1 MKDKAQIK
9 AEKKAAKEAKA
20 ISKVN
25 SKSEK
30 MAAKASK
37 ASKSSKAQVSNEPVQ
52 LLKDSTGAEHII
64 EIKDLCKS
72 FDGTQ
77 VLKDI
82 TFYIRNN
89 EFITLL
95 GPSGCGKSTTLRIIA
110 GFETA
115 DSGIVNFE
123 GKDLLHVPAH
133 KRNLNTVFQRYALF
147 PHLNVFDNVAF
158 GLHLKKVPAPEVKE
172 RVTKALAT
180 VGLAGYDKRY
190 IDQLSGGQMQR
201 VAIARAIINR
211 PRILLLDEP
220 LGALDLKMRKEMQI
234 ELKEMQ
240 RELGI
245 TFVYVTHDQEEAL
258 TMSDNIIVMKDGV
271 IQQIGT
277 PIDIYNE
284 PKNAYVA
291 DFIGES
297 NIIPGTMK
305 KDFEVTFAGRTFEC
319 VDKLFEEFV
328 VGKNNDVDVVV
339 RPEDFYVYEEAPN
352 RINGVVDSIV
362 FKGVHYE
369 IIVISDDGIEWMVH
383 DVDPVK
389 VGQRVGLTVDPD
401 DIHIMRKSQFSP
413 KPGSFGAQGVEED
426 ENGLTEEEEQA
437 LAEAEAELFVEAEE
451 GVLEG
456 KALASEDKAE
466 GKAKDEVEG

>member
-1 MKDKAQIK
+1 MSYNQIL
-9 AEKKAAKEAKA
+9 E
-20 ISKVN
+20 
-25 SKSEK
+25 
-30 MAAKASK
+30 
-37 ASKSSKAQVSNEPVQ
+37 
-52 LLKDSTGAEHII
+52 DSTGSEHII

-72 FDGTQ
+72 FDGTK
-77 VLKDI
+77 VLKNI

-123 GKDLLHVPAH
+123 GKDLKSVPAN
-133 KRNLNTVFQRYALF
+133 KRNINTVFQRYALF
-147 PHLNVFDNVAF
+147 PHLDVFDNVAF
-158 GLHLKKVPAPEVKE
+158 GLKIKKVNKQEIKE
-172 RVTKALAT
+172 RVNKALAT
-180 VGLAGYDKRY
+180 VGLADYGDRY

-201 VAIARAIINR
+201 VAIARAIVNR

-258 TMSDNIIVMKDGV
+258 TMSDTIIVMKDGI

-297 NIIPGTMK
+297 NIVAGTMK
-305 KDFEVTFAGRTFEC
+305 KDNEVTLSSGITFAC
-319 VDKLFEEFV
+319 VDPLFPEFTE
-328 VGKNNDVDVVV
+328 GIANLVDVVI
-339 RPEDFYVYEEAPN
+339 RPEDFYVAEEAEG
-352 RINGVVDSIV
+352 RINGVVESLI

-369 IIVISDDGIEWMVH
+369 MIVKSDDGIEWLVQN
-383 DVDPVK
+383 VDPFK
-389 VGQRVGLTVDPD
+389 VGSRVGLYVDPD
-401 DIHIMRKSQFSP
+401 DIQIMRRSELSP
-413 KPGSFGAQGVEED
+413 DFGSFGIKHPDAEESAEAKEAKANSIGENVVEEADIKPTEED
-426 ENGLTEEEEQA
+426 EE
-437 LAEAEAELFVEAEE
+437 
-451 GVLEG
+451 
-456 KALASEDKAE
+456 KAE
-466 GKAKDEVEG
+466 VETAE

>member
-1 MKDKAQIK
+1 MAYNQIL
-9 AEKKAAKEAKA
+9 E
-20 ISKVN
+20 
-25 SKSEK
+25 
-30 MAAKASK
+30 
-37 ASKSSKAQVSNEPVQ
+37 
-52 LLKDSTGAEHII
+52 DSTGSEHII

-72 FDGTQ
+72 FDGTK
-77 VLKDI
+77 VLKNI

-123 GKDLLHVPAH
+123 GKDLKSVPAN
-133 KRNLNTVFQRYALF
+133 KRNINTVFQRYALF
-147 PHLNVFDNVAF
+147 PHLDVFDNVAF
-158 GLHLKKVPAPEVKE
+158 GLKIKKVNKQEIQE
-172 RVTKALAT
+172 RVNKALAT
-180 VGLAGYDKRY
+180 VGLADYGDRY

-201 VAIARAIINR
+201 VAIARAIVNR

-258 TMSDNIIVMKDGV
+258 TMSDTIIVMKDGI

-297 NIIPGTMK
+297 NIVAGTMK
-305 KDFEVTFAGRTFEC
+305 KDNEVTLSSGITFAC
-319 VDKLFEEFV
+319 VDPLFPEFTE
-328 VGKNNDVDVVV
+328 GIANLVDVVI
-339 RPEDFYVYEEAPN
+339 RPEDFYVAEEAEG
-352 RINGVVDSIV
+352 RINGVVESLI

-369 IIVISDDGIEWMVH
+369 MIVKSDDGIEWLVQN
-383 DVDPVK
+383 VDPFK
-389 VGQRVGLTVDPD
+389 VGSRVGLYVDPD
-401 DIHIMRKSQFSP
+401 DIQIMRRSELSP
-413 KPGSFGAQGVEED
+413 DFGSFGIKHPDAEESAEAKEAKANSIGENVVEEADVKHTEED
-426 ENGLTEEEEQA
+426 EE
-437 LAEAEAELFVEAEE
+437 
-451 GVLEG
+451 
-456 KALASEDKAE
+456 KAE
-466 GKAKDEVEG
+466 VETAE

>member
-1 MKDKAQIK
+1 MQYNQIL
-9 AEKKAAKEAKA
+9 E
-20 ISKVN
+20 
-25 SKSEK
+25 
-30 MAAKASK
+30 
-37 ASKSSKAQVSNEPVQ
+37 
-52 LLKDSTGAEHII
+52 DSTGSEHII
-64 EIKDLCKS
+64 EIKNLCKS
-72 FDGTQ
+72 FDGTK

-123 GKDLLHVPAH
+123 GKDLKSVPAN
-133 KRNLNTVFQRYALF
+133 KRNINTVFQRYALF
-147 PHLNVFDNVAF
+147 PHLNVFNNVAF
-158 GLHLKKVPAPEVKE
+158 GLKIKKVNKKE
-172 RVTKALAT
+172 IEQRVNKALET
-180 VGLAGYDKRY
+180 VGLADYGERY

-201 VAIARAIINR
+201 VAIARAIVNR
-211 PRILLLDEP
+211 PRVLLLDEP

-258 TMSDNIIVMKDGV
+258 TMSDTIIVMKDGV

-297 NIIPGTMK
+297 NIVAGTMK
-305 KDFEVTFAGRTFEC
+305 KDCEVVLSSGITFKC
-319 VDKLFEEFV
+319 VDPLFPEFTE
-328 VGKNNDVDVVV
+328 GIANIVDVVI
-339 RPEDFYVYEEAPN
+339 RPEDFYVDKEAEG
-352 RINGVVDSIV
+352 RINGTVESLV

-369 IIVISDDGIEWMVH
+369 MIVRSDDGIEWLVQN
-383 DVDPVK
+383 VDPFA
-389 VGQRVGLTVDPD
+389 VGSRVGLYVDPD
-401 DIHIMRKSQFSP
+401 DIQIMRRSELSP
-413 KPGSFGAQGVEED
+413 DFGSFGIKHPVAEESSEAKETKANSIGENVVEEADIKPD
-426 ENGLTEEEEQA
+426 EDA
-437 LAEAEAELFVEAEE
+437 
-451 GVLEG
+451 
-456 KALASEDKAE
+456 
-466 GKAKDEVEG
+466 EVETADQ

>member
-1 MKDKAQIK
+1 MAYEQIL
-9 AEKKAAKEAKA
+9 
-20 ISKVN
+20 
-25 SKSEK
+25 
-30 MAAKASK
+30 
-37 ASKSSKAQVSNEPVQ
+37 P
-52 LLKDSTGAEHII
+52 DDTGREHII

-72 FDGTQ
+72 FDGTK
-77 VLKDI
+77 VLKNI

-123 GKDLLHVPAH
+123 GADLLKVPAH
-133 KRNLNTVFQRYALF
+133 KRNINTVFQRYALF
-147 PHLNVFDNVAF
+147 PHLDVYDNVAF
-158 GLHLKKVPAPEVKE
+158 GLKIKKVPKKEIEQRVK
-172 RVTKALAT
+172 KALAT
-180 VGLAGYDKRY
+180 VGLADYGERY

-201 VAIARAIINR
+201 VAIARAIVNR

-234 ELKEMQ
+234 ELKQMQ

-258 TMSDNIIVMKDGV
+258 TMSDTIIVMKDGI

-277 PIDIYNE
+277 PIDVYNE

-297 NIIPGTMK
+297 NIIPGYMD
-305 KDFEVTFAGRTFEC
+305 KDFEVKFSDGIVFNC
-319 VDKLFEEFV
+319 VDPLFPEFKK
-328 VGKNNDVDVVV
+328 GEDNEVDMVI
-339 RPEDFYVYEEAPN
+339 RPEDFYVGSEEEG
-352 RINGVVDSIV
+352 RINGTVESIV

-369 IIVISDDGIEWMVH
+369 IIVKSDNGIEWMVH
-383 DVDPVK
+383 NVDPVK
-389 VGQRVGLTVDPD
+389 VGQRVGLYVDPD
-401 DIHIMRKSQFSP
+401 DIQIMRRSEMSP
-413 KPGSFGAQGVEED
+413 DYGSFGIKGKDQDDAAEEK
-426 ENGLTEEEEQA
+426 
-437 LAEAEAELFVEAEE
+437 EAEDN
-451 GVLEG
+451 
-456 KALASEDKAE
+456 K
-466 GKAKDEVEG
+466 

>member
-1 MKDKAQIK
+1 MAYNQIL
-9 AEKKAAKEAKA
+9 E
-20 ISKVN
+20 
-25 SKSEK
+25 
-30 MAAKASK
+30 
-37 ASKSSKAQVSNEPVQ
+37 
-52 LLKDSTGAEHII
+52 DSTGSEHII

-72 FDGTQ
+72 FDGTK
-77 VLKDI
+77 VLKNI

-123 GKDLLHVPAH
+123 GKDLKSVPAN
-133 KRNLNTVFQRYALF
+133 KRNINTVFQRYALF

-158 GLHLKKVPAPEVKE
+158 GLKIKKVNKQEIRE
-172 RVTKALAT
+172 RVNKALAT
-180 VGLAGYDKRY
+180 VGLADYGDRY

-201 VAIARAIINR
+201 VAIARAIVNR

-258 TMSDNIIVMKDGV
+258 TMSDTIIVMKDGI

-297 NIIPGTMK
+297 NIVAGTMK
-305 KDFEVTFAGRTFEC
+305 KDNEVTLSSGITFAC
-319 VDKLFEEFV
+319 VDPLFPEFTE
-328 VGKNNDVDVVV
+328 GIANLVDVVI
-339 RPEDFYVYEEAPN
+339 RPEDFYVAEEAEG
-352 RINGVVDSIV
+352 RINGEVISLI

-369 IIVISDDGIEWMVH
+369 MIVKSDDGIEWLVQN
-383 DVDPVK
+383 VDPFK
-389 VGQRVGLTVDPD
+389 VGSRVGLYVDPD
-401 DIHIMRKSQFSP
+401 DIQIMRRSELSP
-413 KPGSFGAQGVEED
+413 DFGSFGIKHPDAEESAEAKEAKANSIGENVVEEADVKPTEED
-426 ENGLTEEEEQA
+426 EE
-437 LAEAEAELFVEAEE
+437 
-451 GVLEG
+451 
-456 KALASEDKAE
+456 KAE
-466 GKAKDEVEG
+466 VEKAD

>member
-1 MKDKAQIK
+1 MAYNQIL
-9 AEKKAAKEAKA
+9 A
-20 ISKVN
+20 
-25 SKSEK
+25 
-30 MAAKASK
+30 
-37 ASKSSKAQVSNEPVQ
+37 
-52 LLKDSTGAEHII
+52 DDTGREHII
-64 EIKDLCKS
+64 EIKNLNKS
-72 FDGTQ
+72 FDGTK

-115 DSGIVNFE
+115 DSGVVNFE
-123 GKDLLHVPAH
+123 GKDLLKIPAN
-133 KRNLNTVFQRYALF
+133 KRNINTVFQRYALF

-158 GLHLKKVPAPEVKE
+158 GLKIKKVAKPEIKE
-172 RVTKALAT
+172 RVNKALAT
-180 VGLAGYDKRY
+180 VGLADYGERY

-201 VAIARAIINR
+201 VAIARAIVNR

-220 LGALDLKMRKEMQI
+220 LGALDLKMRKEMQL
-234 ELKEMQ
+234 ELKSMQ

-258 TMSDNIIVMKDGV
+258 TMSDTIIVMKDGI

-297 NIIPGTMK
+297 NIVAGTMK
-305 KDFEVTFAGRTFEC
+305 KDYEVTLSGGITFKC
-319 VDKLFEEFV
+319 VDPMFKEFTEGV
-328 VGKNNDVDVVV
+328 QNLVDVVI
-339 RPEDFYVYEEAPN
+339 RPEDFYVDEEKEG
-352 RINGVVDSIV
+352 RINGNVESIV

-369 IIVISDDGIEWMVH
+369 MQIKSDDGILWMVQN
-383 DVDPVK
+383 VDPCK
-389 VGQRVGLTVDPD
+389 IGQRVGLYVDPD
-401 DIHIMRKSQFSP
+401 DIQIMRRSELSP
-413 KPGSFGAQGVEED
+413 DFGSYGIKKPV
-426 ENGLTEEEEQA
+426 ENGA
-437 LAEAEAELFVEAEE
+437 D
-451 GVLEG
+451 
-456 KALASEDKAE
+456 ASAPAAADNPSAGE
-466 GKAKDEVEG
+466 

>member
-1 MKDKAQIK
+1 MAYNQIL
-9 AEKKAAKEAKA
+9 
-20 ISKVN
+20 
-25 SKSEK
+25 
-30 MAAKASK
+30 
-37 ASKSSKAQVSNEPVQ
+37 P
-52 LLKDSTGAEHII
+52 DDTGREHII

-123 GKDLLHVPAH
+123 GEDLLKVPAH
-133 KRNLNTVFQRYALF
+133 KRNINTVFQRYALF
-147 PHLNVFDNVAF
+147 PHLDVFDNVAF
-158 GLHLKKVPAPEVKE
+158 GLKIKKVPKKE
-172 RVTKALAT
+172 IEQRVNTALAK
-180 VGLAGYDKRY
+180 VGLADYGERY

-201 VAIARAIINR
+201 VAIARAIVNR

-234 ELKEMQ
+234 ELKQMQ
-240 RELGI
+240 RDLGI

-258 TMSDNIIVMKDGV
+258 TMSDTIIVMKDGI

-277 PIDIYNE
+277 PIDVYNE

-297 NIIPGTMK
+297 NIVPGTMK
-305 KDFEVTFAGRTFEC
+305 KDFEVTFSDGITFTC
-319 VDKLFEEFV
+319 VDPLFPEFTE
-328 VGKNNDVDVVV
+328 GQDNDVDMVI
-339 RPEDFYVYEEAPN
+339 RPEDFYVSEEAEG
-352 RINGVVDSIV
+352 RINGTVESIV

-369 IIVISDDGIEWMVH
+369 ILVRSDNGIVWMVH
-383 DVDPVK
+383 NVDPVK
-389 VGQRVGLTVDPD
+389 VGQRVGLYVDPD
-401 DIHIMRKSQFSP
+401 DIQIMRKSEMSP
-413 KPGSFGAQGVEED
+413 EPGSYGIKKTAEQEED
-426 ENGLTEEEEQA
+426 
-437 LAEAEAELFVEAEE
+437 
-451 GVLEG
+451 
-456 KALASEDKAE
+456 AE
-466 GKAKDEVEG
+466 GSSEIAETAGGTDV

>member
-1 MKDKAQIK
+1 MAYNQIL
-9 AEKKAAKEAKA
+9 
-20 ISKVN
+20 
-25 SKSEK
+25 
-30 MAAKASK
+30 
-37 ASKSSKAQVSNEPVQ
+37 P
-52 LLKDSTGAEHII
+52 DDTGSEHII

-72 FDGTQ
+72 FDGTK
-77 VLKDI
+77 VLKNI

-123 GKDLLHVPAH
+123 GKDLKSVPAN
-133 KRNLNTVFQRYALF
+133 KRNINTVFQRYALF

-158 GLHLKKVPAPEVKE
+158 GLKIKKVNKKE
-172 RVTKALAT
+172 IEQRVNKALET
-180 VGLAGYDKRY
+180 VGLDNYGERY

-201 VAIARAIINR
+201 VAIARAIVNR

-220 LGALDLKMRKEMQI
+220 LGALDLKMR
-234 ELKEMQ
+234 KEMQ

-258 TMSDNIIVMKDGV
+258 TMSDTIIVMKDGV

-297 NIIPGTMK
+297 NIVAGTMK
-305 KDFEVTFAGRTFEC
+305 KDNEVVLSSGITFKC
-319 VDKLFEEFV
+319 VDPLFPEFTE
-328 VGKNNDVDVVV
+328 GIANLVDVVI
-339 RPEDFYVYEEAPN
+339 RPEDFYVDEEAEG
-352 RINGVVDSIV
+352 RINGTVESLV

-369 IIVISDDGIEWMVH
+369 MIVKSDDGIEWLVQN
-383 DVDPVK
+383 VDPSA
-389 VGQRVGLTVDPD
+389 VGSRVGLYVDPD
-401 DIHIMRKSQFSP
+401 DIQIMRRSELSP
-413 KPGSFGAQGVEED
+413 EFGSFGIKHQVAEESSEAKEAKSNSIGENVVEEADIKED
-426 ENGLTEEEEQA
+426 ED
-437 LAEAEAELFVEAEE
+437 AEE
-451 GVLEG
+451 S
-456 KALASEDKAE
+456 A
-466 GKAKDEVEG
+466 EVEKEDQ

>member
-1 MKDKAQIK
+1 MAYNQIL
-9 AEKKAAKEAKA
+9 
-20 ISKVN
+20 
-25 SKSEK
+25 
-30 MAAKASK
+30 
-37 ASKSSKAQVSNEPVQ
+37 P
-52 LLKDSTGAEHII
+52 DDTGREHII

-123 GKDLLHVPAH
+123 GEDLLKVPAH
-133 KRNLNTVFQRYALF
+133 KRNINTVFQRYALF
-147 PHLNVFDNVAF
+147 PHLDVFDNVAF
-158 GLHLKKVPAPEVKE
+158 GLKIKKVPKKE
-172 RVTKALAT
+172 IEQRVNTALAK
-180 VGLAGYDKRY
+180 VGLADYGERY

-201 VAIARAIINR
+201 VAIARAIVNR

-234 ELKEMQ
+234 ELKQMQ
-240 RELGI
+240 RDLGI

-258 TMSDNIIVMKDGV
+258 TMSDTIIVMKDGI

-277 PIDIYNE
+277 PIDVYNE

-297 NIIPGTMK
+297 NIVPGTMK
-305 KDFEVTFAGRTFEC
+305 KDFEVTFSDGITFTC
-319 VDKLFEEFV
+319 VDPLFPEFTE
-328 VGKNNDVDVVV
+328 GQDNDVDMVI
-339 RPEDFYVYEEAPN
+339 RPEDFYVSEEAEG
-352 RINGVVDSIV
+352 RINGTVESIV

-369 IIVISDDGIEWMVH
+369 ILVRSDNGIVWMVH
-383 DVDPVK
+383 NVDPVK
-389 VGQRVGLTVDPD
+389 VGQRVGLYVDPD
-401 DIHIMRKSQFSP
+401 DIQIMRKSEMSP
-413 KPGSFGAQGVEED
+413 EPGSYGIKKTAEQEED
-426 ENGLTEEEEQA
+426 
-437 LAEAEAELFVEAEE
+437 
-451 GVLEG
+451 
-456 KALASEDKAE
+456 AE
-466 GKAKDEVEG
+466 GSSETAETAGGSDV

>member
-1 MKDKAQIK
+1 MAYNQIL
-9 AEKKAAKEAKA
+9 
-20 ISKVN
+20 
-25 SKSEK
+25 
-30 MAAKASK
+30 
-37 ASKSSKAQVSNEPVQ
+37 P
-52 LLKDSTGAEHII
+52 DDTGREHII

-123 GKDLLHVPAH
+123 GEDLLKVPAH
-133 KRNLNTVFQRYALF
+133 KRNINTVFQRYALF
-147 PHLNVFDNVAF
+147 PHLDVFDNVAF
-158 GLHLKKVPAPEVKE
+158 GLKIKKVPKKE
-172 RVTKALAT
+172 IEQRVNTALAK
-180 VGLAGYDKRY
+180 VGLADYGERY

-201 VAIARAIINR
+201 VAIARAIVNR

-234 ELKEMQ
+234 ELKQMQ
-240 RELGI
+240 RDLGI

-258 TMSDNIIVMKDGV
+258 TMSDTIIVMKDGI

-277 PIDIYNE
+277 PIDVYNE

-297 NIIPGTMK
+297 NIVPGTMK
-305 KDFEVTFAGRTFEC
+305 KDFEVTFSDGITFTC
-319 VDKLFEEFV
+319 VDPLFPEFTE
-328 VGKNNDVDVVV
+328 GQDNDVDMVI
-339 RPEDFYVYEEAPN
+339 RPEDFYVSEEAEG
-352 RINGVVDSIV
+352 RINGTVESIV

-369 IIVISDDGIEWMVH
+369 ILVRSDNGILWMVH
-383 DVDPVK
+383 NVDPVK
-389 VGQRVGLTVDPD
+389 VGQRVGLYVDPD
-401 DIHIMRKSQFSP
+401 DIQIMRKSEMSP
-413 KPGSFGAQGVEED
+413 EPGSYGIKKTAEQEED
-426 ENGLTEEEEQA
+426 EQA
-437 LAEAEAELFVEAEE
+437 PSETAETAGGSDV
-451 GVLEG
+451 
-456 KALASEDKAE
+456 
-466 GKAKDEVEG
+466 

>member
-1 MKDKAQIK
+1 MAYNQIL
-9 AEKKAAKEAKA
+9 E
-20 ISKVN
+20 
-25 SKSEK
+25 
-30 MAAKASK
+30 
-37 ASKSSKAQVSNEPVQ
+37 
-52 LLKDSTGAEHII
+52 DSTGSEHII

-72 FDGTQ
+72 FDGTK
-77 VLKDI
+77 VLKNI

-123 GKDLLHVPAH
+123 GKDLKSVPAN
-133 KRNLNTVFQRYALF
+133 KRNINTVFQRYALF

-158 GLHLKKVPAPEVKE
+158 GLKIKKVNKQEIRE
-172 RVTKALAT
+172 RVNKALAT
-180 VGLAGYDKRY
+180 VGLADYGDRY

-201 VAIARAIINR
+201 VAIARAIVNR

-258 TMSDNIIVMKDGV
+258 TMSDTIIVMKDGI

-297 NIIPGTMK
+297 NIVAGTMK
-305 KDFEVTFAGRTFEC
+305 KDNEVTLSSGITFAC
-319 VDKLFEEFV
+319 VDPLFPEFTE
-328 VGKNNDVDVVV
+328 GIANLVDVVI
-339 RPEDFYVYEEAPN
+339 RPEDFYVAEEAEG
-352 RINGVVDSIV
+352 RINGEVLSLI

-369 IIVISDDGIEWMVH
+369 MIVKSDDGIEWLVQN
-383 DVDPVK
+383 VDPFK
-389 VGQRVGLTVDPD
+389 VGSRVGLYVDPD
-401 DIHIMRKSQFSP
+401 DIQIMRRSELSP
-413 KPGSFGAQGVEED
+413 DFGSFGIKHPDAEESAEAKEAKANSIGENVVEEADVKPSEED
-426 ENGLTEEEEQA
+426 EE
-437 LAEAEAELFVEAEE
+437 
-451 GVLEG
+451 
-456 KALASEDKAE
+456 KAE
-466 GKAKDEVEG
+466 VETAE

>member
-1 MKDKAQIK
+1 MAYNQIL
-9 AEKKAAKEAKA
+9 E
-20 ISKVN
+20 
-25 SKSEK
+25 
-30 MAAKASK
+30 
-37 ASKSSKAQVSNEPVQ
+37 
-52 LLKDSTGAEHII
+52 DSTGSEHII

-72 FDGTQ
+72 FDGTK
-77 VLKDI
+77 VLKNI

-123 GKDLLHVPAH
+123 GKDLKSVPAN
-133 KRNLNTVFQRYALF
+133 KRNINTVFQRYALF
-147 PHLNVFDNVAF
+147 PHLNVFDNVEF
-158 GLHLKKVPAPEVKE
+158 GLKIKKVNKQEIRE
-172 RVTKALAT
+172 RVNKALAT
-180 VGLAGYDKRY
+180 VGLADYGDRY

-201 VAIARAIINR
+201 VAIARAIVNR

-245 TFVYVTHDQEEAL
+245 TFVYVTHDQEEDL
-258 TMSDNIIVMKDGV
+258 TMSDTIIVMKDGI

-297 NIIPGTMK
+297 NIVAGTMK
-305 KDFEVTFAGRTFEC
+305 KDNEVTLSSGITFAC
-319 VDKLFEEFV
+319 VDPLFPEFTE
-328 VGKNNDVDVVV
+328 GIANLVDVVI
-339 RPEDFYVYEEAPN
+339 RPEDFYVAEEAEG
-352 RINGVVDSIV
+352 RINGEVISLI

-369 IIVISDDGIEWMVH
+369 MIVKSDDGIEWLVQN
-383 DVDPVK
+383 VDPFK
-389 VGQRVGLTVDPD
+389 VGSRVGLYVDPD
-401 DIHIMRKSQFSP
+401 DIQIMRRSELSP
-413 KPGSFGAQGVEED
+413 DFGSFGIKHPDAEESAEAKEAKANSIGENVVEEADVKPSEED
-426 ENGLTEEEEQA
+426 EE
-437 LAEAEAELFVEAEE
+437 
-451 GVLEG
+451 
-456 KALASEDKAE
+456 KAE
-466 GKAKDEVEG
+466 VETAE

>member
-1 MKDKAQIK
+1 MAYNQIL
-9 AEKKAAKEAKA
+9 E
-20 ISKVN
+20 
-25 SKSEK
+25 
-30 MAAKASK
+30 
-37 ASKSSKAQVSNEPVQ
+37 
-52 LLKDSTGAEHII
+52 DSTGSEHII

-72 FDGTQ
+72 FDGTK
-77 VLKDI
+77 VLKNI

-123 GKDLLHVPAH
+123 GKDLKSVPAN
-133 KRNLNTVFQRYALF
+133 KRNINTVFQRYALF
-147 PHLNVFDNVAF
+147 PHLDVFDNVAF
-158 GLHLKKVPAPEVKE
+158 GLKIKKVNKQEIRE
-172 RVTKALAT
+172 RVNKALAT
-180 VGLAGYDKRY
+180 VGLADYGDRY

-201 VAIARAIINR
+201 VAIARAIVNR

-258 TMSDNIIVMKDGV
+258 TMSDTIIVMKDGV

-297 NIIPGTMK
+297 NIVAGTMK
-305 KDFEVTFAGRTFEC
+305 KDREVTLSSGITFDC
-319 VDKLFEEFV
+319 VDPLFPEFTE
-328 VGKNNDVDVVV
+328 GIANLVDVVI
-339 RPEDFYVYEEAPN
+339 RPEDFYVAEEAEG
-352 RINGVVDSIV
+352 RINGVVESLI

-369 IIVISDDGIEWMVH
+369 MIVKSDDGIEWLVQN
-383 DVDPVK
+383 VDPFK
-389 VGQRVGLTVDPD
+389 VGSRVGLYVDPD
-401 DIHIMRKSQFSP
+401 DIQIMRRSELSP
-413 KPGSFGAQGVEED
+413 DFGSFGIKHPEAEESAEAKEAKANSIGENVVEEADVKPSEED
-426 ENGLTEEEEQA
+426 EE
-437 LAEAEAELFVEAEE
+437 
-451 GVLEG
+451 
-456 KALASEDKAE
+456 KAE
-466 GKAKDEVEG
+466 VETAE

>member
-1 MKDKAQIK
+1 MAYNQIL
-9 AEKKAAKEAKA
+9 E
-20 ISKVN
+20 
-25 SKSEK
+25 
-30 MAAKASK
+30 
-37 ASKSSKAQVSNEPVQ
+37 
-52 LLKDSTGAEHII
+52 DSTGSEHII

-72 FDGTQ
+72 FDGTK
-77 VLKDI
+77 VLKNI

-123 GKDLLHVPAH
+123 GKDLKSVPAN
-133 KRNLNTVFQRYALF
+133 KRNINTVFQRYALF
-147 PHLNVFDNVAF
+147 PHLDVFDNVAF
-158 GLHLKKVPAPEVKE
+158 GLKIKKVNKQEIKE
-172 RVTKALAT
+172 RVNKALAT
-180 VGLAGYDKRY
+180 VGLADYGDRY

-201 VAIARAIINR
+201 VAIARAIVNR

-258 TMSDNIIVMKDGV
+258 TMSDTIIVMKDGI

-297 NIIPGTMK
+297 NIVAGTMK
-305 KDFEVTFAGRTFEC
+305 KDNEVTLSSGITFAC
-319 VDKLFEEFV
+319 VDPLFPEFTE
-328 VGKNNDVDVVV
+328 GIANLVDVVI
-339 RPEDFYVYEEAPN
+339 RPEDFYVAEEAEG
-352 RINGVVDSIV
+352 RINGVVESLI

-369 IIVISDDGIEWMVH
+369 MIVKYDDGIEWLVQN
-383 DVDPVK
+383 VDPFK
-389 VGQRVGLTVDPD
+389 VGSRVGLYVDPD
-401 DIHIMRKSQFSP
+401 DIQIMRRSELSP
-413 KPGSFGAQGVEED
+413 DFGSFGIKHPDAEESAEAKEAKANSIGENVVEEADVKPTEED
-426 ENGLTEEEEQA
+426 EE
-437 LAEAEAELFVEAEE
+437 
-451 GVLEG
+451 
-456 KALASEDKAE
+456 KAE
-466 GKAKDEVEG
+466 VEKAD

>member
-1 MKDKAQIK
+1 MQYNQIL
-9 AEKKAAKEAKA
+9 E
-20 ISKVN
+20 
-25 SKSEK
+25 
-30 MAAKASK
+30 
-37 ASKSSKAQVSNEPVQ
+37 
-52 LLKDSTGAEHII
+52 DSTGSEHII
-64 EIKDLCKS
+64 EIKNLNKS
-72 FDGTQ
+72 FDGTK

-123 GKDLLHVPAH
+123 GKDLKSVPAN
-133 KRNLNTVFQRYALF
+133 KRNINTVFQRYALF
-147 PHLNVFDNVAF
+147 PHLNVFNNVAF
-158 GLHLKKVPAPEVKE
+158 GLKIKKVPKSEIE
-172 RVTKALAT
+172 QRVNKALQT
-180 VGLAGYDKRY
+180 VGLADYGERY

-201 VAIARAIINR
+201 VAIARAIVNR

-240 RELGI
+240 KELGI

-258 TMSDNIIVMKDGV
+258 TMSDTIIVMKDGV

-297 NIIPGTMK
+297 NIVAGTMK
-305 KDFEVTFAGRTFEC
+305 KDNEVVLSSGITFEC
-319 VDKLFEEFV
+319 VDPLFPEFTE
-328 VGKNNDVDVVV
+328 GIANLVDVVI
-339 RPEDFYVYEEAPN
+339 RPEDFYVAEEKEG
-352 RINGVVDSIV
+352 RINGTVESLV

-369 IIVISDDGIEWMVH
+369 MIVKSDDGIEWLVQN
-383 DVDPVK
+383 VDPSK
-389 VGQRVGLTVDPD
+389 VGSRVGLYVDPD
-401 DIHIMRKSQFSP
+401 DIQIMRRSELSP
-413 KPGSFGAQGVEED
+413 DFGSFGIKHPGQEKKEVNENSIGENVVEEADVKAD
-426 ENGLTEEEEQA
+426 EDA
-437 LAEAEAELFVEAEE
+437 
-451 GVLEG
+451 
-456 KALASEDKAE
+456 
-466 GKAKDEVEG
+466 EVETDNK

>member
-1 MKDKAQIK
+1 MAYNQIL
-9 AEKKAAKEAKA
+9 E
-20 ISKVN
+20 
-25 SKSEK
+25 
-30 MAAKASK
+30 
-37 ASKSSKAQVSNEPVQ
+37 
-52 LLKDSTGAEHII
+52 DSTGSEHII

-72 FDGTQ
+72 FDGTK
-77 VLKDI
+77 VLKNI

-123 GKDLLHVPAH
+123 GKDLKSVPAN
-133 KRNLNTVFQRYALF
+133 KRNINTVFQRYALF

-158 GLHLKKVPAPEVKE
+158 GLKIKKVNKQEIRE
-172 RVTKALAT
+172 RVNKALAT
-180 VGLAGYDKRY
+180 VGLADYGDRY

-201 VAIARAIINR
+201 VAIARAIVNR

-258 TMSDNIIVMKDGV
+258 TMSDTIIVMKDGI

-297 NIIPGTMK
+297 NIVAGTMK
-305 KDFEVTFAGRTFEC
+305 KDKEVTLSSGITFAC
-319 VDKLFEEFV
+319 VDPLFPEFTE
-328 VGKNNDVDVVV
+328 GIANLVDVVI
-339 RPEDFYVYEEAPN
+339 RPEDFYVAEEAEG
-352 RINGVVDSIV
+352 RINGVVESLI

-369 IIVISDDGIEWMVH
+369 MIVKSDDGIEWLVQN
-383 DVDPVK
+383 VDPFK
-389 VGQRVGLTVDPD
+389 VGSRVGLYVDPD
-401 DIHIMRKSQFSP
+401 DIQIMRRSELSP
-413 KPGSFGAQGVEED
+413 DFGNFGIKHPDAEESAEAREAKANSIGENVVEEAD
-426 ENGLTEEEEQA
+426 VKPSEED
-437 LAEAEAELFVEAEE
+437 
-451 GVLEG
+451 
-456 KALASEDKAE
+456 EDKAE
-466 GKAKDEVEG
+466 VETAE

>member
-1 MKDKAQIK
+1 MAYNQIL
-9 AEKKAAKEAKA
+9 E
-20 ISKVN
+20 
-25 SKSEK
+25 
-30 MAAKASK
+30 
-37 ASKSSKAQVSNEPVQ
+37 
-52 LLKDSTGAEHII
+52 DSTGSEHII

-72 FDGTQ
+72 FDGTK
-77 VLKDI
+77 VLKNI

-123 GKDLLHVPAH
+123 GKDLKSVPAN
-133 KRNLNTVFQRYALF
+133 KRNINTVFQRYALF

-158 GLHLKKVPAPEVKE
+158 GLKIKKVNKQEIRE
-172 RVTKALAT
+172 RVNKALAT
-180 VGLAGYDKRY
+180 VGLADYGDRY
-190 IDQLSGGQMQR
+190 IDQLSGVQMQR
-201 VAIARAIINR
+201 VAIARAIVNR

-220 LGALDLKMRKEMQI
+220 FGALDLKMRKEMQI

-258 TMSDNIIVMKDGV
+258 TMSDTIIVMKDGI

-297 NIIPGTMK
+297 NIVAGTMK
-305 KDFEVTFAGRTFEC
+305 KDNEVTLSSGITFAC
-319 VDKLFEEFV
+319 VDPLFPEFTE
-328 VGKNNDVDVVV
+328 GIANLVDVVI
-339 RPEDFYVYEEAPN
+339 RPEDFYVAEEAEG
-352 RINGVVDSIV
+352 RINGEVISLI

-369 IIVISDDGIEWMVH
+369 MIVKSDDGIEWLVQN
-383 DVDPVK
+383 VDPFK
-389 VGQRVGLTVDPD
+389 VGSRVGLYVDPD
-401 DIHIMRKSQFSP
+401 DIQIMRRSELSP
-413 KPGSFGAQGVEED
+413 DFGSFGIKHPDAEESAEAKEAKANSIGENVVEEADVKPSEED
-426 ENGLTEEEEQA
+426 EE
-437 LAEAEAELFVEAEE
+437 
-451 GVLEG
+451 
-456 KALASEDKAE
+456 KAE
-466 GKAKDEVEG
+466 VETAE